1 MSLMSNQLDGLYG
14 GVNQQS
20 AEHRL
25 PTQVEEMVN
34 AYPTLD
40 RGLLKRNPTE
50 KLTLTHAI
58 DFDKNM
64 WVYEYDR
71 GLAGDS
77 EEKYSVQ
84 ITDSGMNIINVI
96 DGQVYNKA
104 NSKLIFTTTEDEDY
118 LQPFIN
124 GRGYSA
130 VTIKDTT
137 FIANKNV
144 LPILDP
150 YISGD
155 STGTPSTVTVN
166 EDIIWFN
173 KVPSKSAIVT
183 LTATSSDYSEDITI
197 YQKDYG
203 PAHLEKV
210 DRGGDLYEVNL
221 GASSTSITIDGA
233 YSAIHIK
240 PSERIVSLI
249 ALPTGFPG
257 IYDYKMVFN
266 DSNVTTYNE
275 YIENVKNKVVE
286 SLDPS
291 IYIVDIITDTTR
303 KGIRIRKVD
312 GSASLITATA
322 ITINN
327 VAGTKLWTAV
337 TADYYNST
345 ASSSY
350 SEDIIIPPSTY
361 TQEGYIWIKSSNPA
375 SAYTYSYTI
384 QSDTASYSSS
394 VTSTTTEGAMSAIV
408 ADINTNASANFV
420 ADPTGA
426 NKGSILR
433 IKTNDGADMVNIYIG
448 DTFGNQASY
457 GWTKEV
463 VFSTDLPKNM
473 PFTGA
478 LVKVIGTSDN
488 QEQAYW
494 LKYSN
499 GQWREALGYN
509 TQPKILAQSMPHILT
524 RNADDTFTFETYDQW
539 SDKLVGDDAS
549 NKPPSFTQDGNVVK
563 DIFFFKNRLGF
574 ITNRTVIF
582 SEVGGYGN
590 FWKTT
595 TAALLDSDRIDTTV
609 DTTKAIQLEYA
620 TYLEDSLMLFSDK
633 AQFKLEGGNILSP
646 KSIQISQTSAY
657 EINKNI
663 RPIFM
668 NNKVFFCAKRGDYTA
683 VMQYAVSG
691 DGRISEAVDISGHIQ
706 SYIPQDV
713 TRLSGSPINNML
725 FLTSNDLSDTIFIYK
740 YFDNGGERIQ
750 SAWFKWTYNGQIYSS
765 FSLGKNLN
773 ILISRLNAVAA
784 TNWVIGTGVWDM
796 SKVWD
801 NSQVW
806 VMSPDSLVAQ
816 DQFEISPIFP
826 QNFTGQFL
834 DDFTTAD
841 NETLIPTVIK
851 IGEWVASSGGV
862 KDIRGHLKFKTA
874 QISSEEGSDF
884 SLMVED
890 IARGTIRE
898 IKSKYTVGRK
908 PMIYGDAKNIRIS
921 ITNANATGFRINTV
935 SYEGSLT
942 KRSRRR

>member
-1 MSLMSNQLDGLYG
+1 MPLISNQFNGLYG

-20 AEHRL
+20 AEQRL
-25 PTQVEEMVN
+25 STQVEEMVN

-50 KLTLTHAI
+50 KLTLSHAI
-58 DFDKNM
+58 DYDKNM

-77 EEKYSVQ
+77 EEKYSIQ
-84 ITDSGMNIINVI
+84 ITDGGMNIINVI
-96 DGQVYNKA
+96 DGQIYNKS
-104 NSKLIFTTTEDEDY
+104 NGKLIFTETEDEDY

-144 LPILDP
+144 LSILDP
-150 YISGD
+150 YIAGD

-173 KVPSKSAIVT
+173 KTPTKSAIVGNPLNPT
-183 LTATSSDYSEDITI
+183 TV
-197 YQKDYG
+197 YQKDFAPG
-203 PAHLEKV
+203 HLEKV
-210 DRGGDLYEVNL
+210 TFYENLYYVFL
-221 GASSTSITIDGA
+221 GSSSTTIVIDGV
-233 YSAIHIK
+233 YTAIYVK
-240 PSERIVSLI
+240 PQEKIIDVI
-249 ALPTGFPG
+249 PLPSDPQEQQYGM
-257 IYDYKMVFN
+257 IYVGN
-266 DSNVTTYNE
+266 NAITYNE

-291 IYIVDIITDTTR
+291 VYIVDIITDATK
-303 KGIRIRKVD
+303 KGIRIKKVD
-312 GSASLITATA
+312 GSASLVTTTA
-322 ITINN
+322 ITINS
-327 VAGTKLWTAV
+327 VSGTKLWTAV
-337 TADYYNST
+337 EADYYNLTVSD
-345 ASSSY
+345 SY

-361 TQEGYIWIKSSNPA
+361 TQEGYIWIKSSNPT
-375 SAYTYSYTI
+375 SGYTYSYSI
-384 QSDTASYSSS
+384 QSDTTTYSSN

-408 ADINTNASANFV
+408 TDINTNASANFI

-433 IKTNDGADMVNIYIG
+433 IKTNDDADMINVYIG
-448 DTFGNQASY
+448 DTFGNQASF
-457 GWTKEV
+457 GWTGEV
-463 VFSTDLPKNM
+463 TFSTDLPKNM
-473 PFTGA
+473 PFSGA
-478 LVKVIGTSDN
+478 LVKVIGTNDKD
-488 QEQAYW
+488 EDTYW
-494 LKYSN
+494 LKYTD

-524 RNADDTFTFETYDQW
+524 RNADDTFTFEAYDQW
-539 SDKLVGDDAS
+539 GDKLVGDDIS
-549 NKPPSFTQDGNVVK
+549 NKPPSFTQDGNVIK

-590 FWKTT
+590 FWRTT
-595 TAALLDSDRIDTTV
+595 VAALLDSDRIDTTV

-633 AQFKLEGGNILSP
+633 AQFKLEGGKVLSP

-668 NNKVFFCAKRGDYTA
+668 NDKIFFCAKRGDYTA
-683 VMQYAVSG
+683 VMQYSVTG

-725 FLTSNDLSDTIFIYK
+725 FLTSNDLSDTIFVYK
-740 YFDNGGERIQ
+740 YFDNGGERVQ

-773 ILISRLNAVAA
+773 ILINRLNPVAV
-784 TNWVIGTGVWDM
+784 TNWIVGTGLWDM

-806 VMSPDSLVAQ
+806 VMSPDSLTAQ
-816 DQFEISPIFP
+816 DQFEVSPIFP
-826 QNFTGQFL
+826 QDYRGQFL

-841 NETLIPTVIK
+841 NETIIPTVVK
-851 IGEWVASSGGV
+851 IGEWVASSGGT

-898 IKSKYTVGRK
+898 IKSKYTVNRK

-921 ITNANATGFRINTV
+921 VTNANATGFRINTV
-935 SYEGSLT
+935 SYEGALT
-942 KRSRRR
+942 KRDSRR

>member
-1 MSLMSNQLDGLYG
+1 MPLISNQLNGLYG

-20 AEHRL
+20 AEQRL

-50 KLTLTHAI
+50 KLTLTDAI
-58 DFDKNM
+58 DYNKDM

-84 ITDSGMNIINVI
+84 ITDDGMNIINVV
-96 DGQVYNKA
+96 DGQVYNKG
-104 NSKLIFTTTEDEDY
+104 NGKLIFTATEDEDY
-118 LQPFIN
+118 LQPFVN

-137 FIANKNV
+137 FLANKNV
-144 LPILDP
+144 QPILDP
-150 YISGD
+150 YITGGASG
-155 STGTPSTVTVN
+155 GASTVDVN
-166 EDIIWFN
+166 QDIIWFN
-173 KVPSKSAIVT
+173 KVPSKSADVPLSEGG
-183 LTATSSDYSEDITI
+183 LTTV
-197 YQKDYG
+197 YQKDYA
-203 PAHLEKV
+203 PASLAQ
-210 DRGGDLYEVNL
+210 EVFTEGVEVRL
-221 GASSTSITIDGA
+221 GASSTTITIDSI
-233 YSAIHIK
+233 YTAIYVK
-240 PSERIVSLI
+240 PEEILGGI
-249 ALPTGFPG
+249 NIIPIDPTNPLFVYYHNTT
-257 IYDYKMVFN
+257 I
-266 DSNVTTYNE
+266 TYNE
-275 YIENVKNKVVE
+275 YLENVKNKVIE

-291 IYIVDIITDTTR
+291 IYIVDIITDATR
-303 KGIRIRKVD
+303 KGIRIKKVD
-312 GSASLITATA
+312 GSPTLVTTTG
-322 ITINN
+322 ITINSISPKHG
-327 VAGTKLWTAV
+327 GTLTPLWTAV
-337 TADYYNST
+337 EADYYNTT

-350 SEDIIIPPSTY
+350 TEDIIIPPSTY
-361 TQEGYIWIKSSNPA
+361 LQEGYIWIKSSNPT
-375 SAYTYSYTI
+375 SGYTYSFSI
-384 QSDTASYSSS
+384 QSDTTTYSNN
-394 VTSTTTEGAMSAIV
+394 VTNTTTEGAATAIV
-408 ADINTNASANFV
+408 ALIDAQANFSAQSV
-420 ADPTGA
+420 G
-426 NKGSILR
+426 GSVLQI
-433 IKTNDGADMVNIYIG
+433 TTSDGADLINIYVG
-448 DTFGNQASY
+448 DTFGDQASY
-457 GWTKEV
+457 GWSGEV
-463 VFSTDLPKNM
+463 VFNTDLPKNM
-473 PFTGA
+473 PYQGA
-478 LVKVIGTSDN
+478 LVKVIGSN
-488 QEQAYW
+488 ANPEESYW
-494 LKYSN
+494 LEYTL

-509 TQPKILAQSMPHILT
+509 TQPIISAQTMPHTLT
-524 RNADDTFTFETYDQW
+524 RNADDTFTFEAYDQW
-539 SDKLVGDDAS
+539 SDKLVGDDDS
-549 NKPPSFTQDGNVVK
+549 NPAPSFTQDGNVIK

-590 FWKTT
+590 FWRTT
-595 TAALLDSDRIDTTV
+595 VATLLDSDRIDTTV

-633 AQFKLEGGNILSP
+633 AQFKLEGGNVLSP

-668 NNKVFFCAKRGDYTA
+668 NDKIFFCAKRGDYTA
-683 VMQYAVSG
+683 VMQYSVTG

-725 FLTSNDLSDTIFIYK
+725 FLTSNDLSDTIFVYK
-740 YFDNGGERIQ
+740 YFDNGGERVQ

-773 ILISRLNAVAA
+773 ILINRLNPVAV
-784 TNWVIGTGVWDM
+784 TNWIVGSGIWDM

-801 NSQVW
+801 NSQLW
-806 VMSPDSLVAQ
+806 VMSPDSLVGQ
-816 DQFEISPIFP
+816 DQFEVSSIFP
-826 QNFTGQFL
+826 QDYIGQFL

-841 NETLIPTVIK
+841 NETIIPTVVK
-851 IGEWVASSGGV
+851 IGEWVASSGGT

-890 IARGTIRE
+890 IARGTMRE

-921 ITNANATGFRINTV
+921 VTNANATGFRINTV
-935 SYEGSLT
+935 SYEGALT
-942 KRSRRR
+942 KRDSRR